1 MNFRN
6 LPKHIQEGIKLLP
19 TDDEFQHRFA
29 TDKVLDEIDAM
40 KTNMA
45 DEYKSLQLVLGNNL
59 KIGDRTFHPITPAMW
74 SFLWVID
81 SPFVNYDKTVNDVDI
96 DLFLYLLEKRC
107 RKWGQC
113 EDHFRGNRIHPTSP
127 QNHL

>member
-6 LPKHIQEGIKLLP
+6 LPKTIQEGIRELT
-19 TDDEFQHRFA
+19 TDEEFQNRFA

-45 DEYKSLQLVLGNNL
+45 DEYKCLQLIIGNRI
-59 KIGDRTFHPITPAMW
+59 KINERIFSALTPSMW

-81 SPFVNYDKTVNDVDI
+81 SPFVNYEKDVKEVDVDMFFYI
-96 DLFLYLLEKRC
+96 LEN
-107 RKWGQC
+107 GIG
-113 EDHFRGNRIHPTSP
+113 DGDSVRIISDSLQYTP
-127 QNHL
+127 NHLKMS